1 MRTQVVQ
8 SVILPAM
15 QHDPIA
21 RRPVSEAVFDQL
33 RAAILSGGYAAGDPL
48 PAERLLAEAFAVNR
62 HAVREALKRLQQAGL
77 VEVRHGGATRVRDW
91 RTDGGLDLL
100 AHVPFAGERGAGPE
114 LLRSVVEARRWIGVD
129 VARLAASRASA
140 EQVAALRL
148 RAADGTNPAAALDA
162 LSARYEALWR
172 AIVEACDNLA
182 YLLAY
187 NSLLAAGAAAQEESQ
202 QVFESEARDL
212 AAHVA
217 LVEAIAGGD
226 GDRAALLADDL
237 LSRSLTAAL
246 AALA

>member
-1 MRTQVVQ
+1 
-8 SVILPAM
+8 M

-91 RTDGGLDLL
+91 RTDGSLDLL

-114 LLRSVVEARRWIGVD
+114 LLRSVVEARRWIGID
-129 VARLAASRASA
+129 VARLAATRASA
-140 EQVAALRL
+140 SQLTTLR
-148 RAADGTNPAAALDA
+148 RYAQDGADPREDLAT
-162 LSARYEALWR
+162 LSARYEDLWR
-172 AIVEACDNLA
+172 AVVEACDNLA

-187 NSLLAAGAAAQEESQ
+187 NSLLAAGAAAHDESQ
-202 QVFESEARDL
+202 KVFEPEARDL
-212 AAHVA
+212 AAHA
-217 LVEAIAGGD
+217 ELVDAIAAGD
-226 GDRAALLADDL
+226 GERAALLADDL

-246 AALA
+246 AALR

>member
-1 MRTQVVQ
+1 
-8 SVILPAM
+8 M

-33 RAAILSGGYAAGDPL
+33 RAAILAGGYAAGEPL
-48 PAERLLAEAFAVNR
+48 PAERLLAESFAVNR

-91 RTDGGLDLL
+91 RTEGGLDLL
-100 AHVPFAGERGAGPE
+100 AHVPFAGEGGAGPE
-114 LLRSVVEARRWIGVD
+114 LLRSVVEARRCIGID
-129 VARLAASRASA
+129 VARLAATRGSA
-140 EQVAALRL
+140 QQVGGLVLRVN
-148 RAADGTNPAAALDA
+148 DGANPAAALPA

-172 AIVEACDNLA
+172 AIVEASDNLA

-187 NSLLAAGAAAQEESQ
+187 NSLLAAGAAAQEASH

-212 AAHVA
+212 DAQAA
-217 LVEAIAGGD
+217 LVAAIAGGD
-226 GDRAALLADDL
+226 GERAALLADEL

>member
-1 MRTQVVQ
+1 
-8 SVILPAM
+8 M

-21 RRPVSEAVFDQL
+21 RRPVSEAVFEQL

-48 PAERLLAEAFAVNR
+48 PAERLLAESFAVNR

-100 AHVPFAGERGAGPE
+100 AHVPFAGERGGGPE
-114 LLRSVVEARRWIGVD
+114 LLRSVVEARRWIGID
-129 VARLAASRASA
+129 VARLAATRASA
-140 EQVAALRL
+140 GQVAALRL
-148 RAADGTNPAAALDA
+148 RAADATNPAASLDA
-162 LSARYEALWR
+162 LSVRYEALWR
-172 AIVEACDNLA
+172 AIVEASDNLA

-187 NSLLAAGAAAQEESQ
+187 NSLLAAGASAQEESQ

-212 AAHVA
+212 EAHA
-217 LVEAIAGGD
+217 GLVEAIAEAD

>member
-1 MRTQVVQ
+1 
-8 SVILPAM
+8 M
-15 QHDPIA
+15 QHDPIP

-33 RAAILSGGYAAGDPL
+33 RAAILSGGYEAGAAL
-48 PAERLLAEAFAVNR
+48 PAERLLAESFAVNR

-77 VEVRHGGATRVRDW
+77 VEIRHGGATRVRDW
-91 RTDGGLDLL
+91 RVEGGLDLL

-129 VARLAASRASA
+129 VARLAAARASA
-140 EQVAALRL
+140 AHVAALRD
-148 RAADGTNPAAALDA
+148 RVTDGADPSAPLAE

-172 AIVEACDNLA
+172 AIVEASDNLA

-187 NSLLAAGAAAQEESQ
+187 NSLLAAGDAAQEASQ
-202 QVFESEARDL
+202 QVFASEARDL
-212 AAHVA
+212 EAHAA
-217 LVEAIAGGD
+217 LVTAIGDGD

>member
-1 MRTQVVQ
+1 
-8 SVILPAM
+8 M

-33 RAAILSGGYAAGDPL
+33 RAAILAGGYAPGDPL

-91 RTDGGLDLL
+91 RVDGGLDLL
-100 AHVPFAGERGAGPE
+100 AHVPFAGEDGAGPE
-114 LLRSVVEARRWIGVD
+114 LLRSVVEARRWIGID
-129 VARLAASRASA
+129 VARLAAERASA
-140 EQVAALRL
+140 QHVAALER
-148 RAADGTNPAAALDA
+148 RVQDGADPHAPLAE
-162 LSARYEALWR
+162 LSARYEDLWR
-172 AIVEACDNLA
+172 ALVAASDNLA

-187 NSLLAAGAAAQEESQ
+187 NSLLAAGAAAQEASQ

-212 AAHVA
+212 QAQAA
-217 LVEAIAGGD
+217 LVAAIAGGD
-226 GDRAALLADDL
+226 GDRAAALADDL

-246 AALA
+246 EALA